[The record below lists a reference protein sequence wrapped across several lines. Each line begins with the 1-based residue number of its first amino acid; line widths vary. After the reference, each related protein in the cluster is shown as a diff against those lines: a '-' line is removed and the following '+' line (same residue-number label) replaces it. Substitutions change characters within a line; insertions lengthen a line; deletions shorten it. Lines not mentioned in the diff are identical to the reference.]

1 MSKIDEDAYRE
12 RLERISALFSDMVGK
27 AEKISSFRCPYR
39 DRFDH
44 CTAAFRCRSQQPATS
59 DGSIP
64 CGHDGTFDYRSAWE
78 SDPER
83 RPRAKRKIDQIKRA
97 ADARRRPKGER
108 TSDA

>member
-1 MSKIDEDAYRE
+1 MSKIDKDAFRE

-27 AEKISSFRCPYR
+27 AEETSLFRCPYR
-39 DRFDH
+39 NRFDH
-44 CTAAFRCRSQQPATS
+44 CTAEFRCRNQQSETADS
-59 DGSIP
+59 SIP

-97 ADARRRPKGER
+97 ANARRRAKGER
-108 TSDA
+108 TSDG

>member
-1 MSKIDEDAYRE
+1 MSKIDKDAWRE
-12 RLERISALFSDMVGK
+12 RLDRLSELFSDIAGK
-27 AEKISSFRCPYR
+27 AEKSAMFRCPYR
-39 DRFDH
+39 NRFDH
-44 CTAAFRCRSQQPATS
+44 CTAEFRCRNQRPAEP

-83 RPRAKRKIDQIKRA
+83 RPKAKRKIDQIKRA

-108 TSDA
+108 TSDP